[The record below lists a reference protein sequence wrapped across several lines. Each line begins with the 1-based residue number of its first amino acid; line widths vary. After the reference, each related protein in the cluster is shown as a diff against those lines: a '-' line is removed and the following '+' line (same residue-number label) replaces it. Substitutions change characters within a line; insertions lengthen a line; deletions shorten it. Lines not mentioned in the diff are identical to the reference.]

1 MTKRQLQLLTD
12 FFINIGHI
20 FLGTTVISNIFS
32 KGVNILDIMLG
43 LFIALA
49 LYLIGF
55 YFTIL
60 EE

>member
-1 MTKRQLQLLTD
+1 MTKRQLQVLTD

-20 FLGTTVISNIFS
+20 FLGTTVISKIFS
-32 KGVNILDIMLG
+32 KAVNILDIMLG